1 MINFIFNTR
10 YADEFRLKLIR
21 MTGDEIAKSKR
32 QAISQTDNIVVFK
45 IQHVPGMNIDYD
57 LTIIDTPGFGDTQGV
72 DYEKLMQ
79 RFGDTQGVDYKKLM
93 QNIED
98 LFKSKKITRI
108 DVIGFV
114 AKAGDARL
122 TA

>member
-1 MINFIFNTR
+1 MI
-10 YADEFRLKLIR
+10 
-21 MTGDEIAKSKR
+21 
-32 QAISQTDNIVVFK
+32 QQ
-45 IQHVPGMNIDYD
+45 VPGMNIDYD

-72 DYEKLMQ
+72 DY
-79 RFGDTQGVDYKKLM
+79 KKLM
-93 QNIED
+93 QNIKD

-108 DVIGFV
+108 DAIGFV

>member
-1 MINFIFNTR
+1 M
-10 YADEFRLKLIR
+10 
-21 MTGDEIAKSKR
+21 
-32 QAISQTDNIVVFK
+32 

-93 QNIED
+93 ENIED
-98 LFKSKKITRI
+98 LFKSKKITRTRI

-122 TA
+122 TAQQNYIFESIVKLQAQF